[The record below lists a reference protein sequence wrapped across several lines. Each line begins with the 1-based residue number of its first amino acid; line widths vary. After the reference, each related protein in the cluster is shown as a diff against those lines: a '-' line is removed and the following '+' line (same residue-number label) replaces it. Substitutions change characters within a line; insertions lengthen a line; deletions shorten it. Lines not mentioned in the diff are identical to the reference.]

1 MTFSKLKIY
10 PILMALYEQEI
21 AALAFRTVVL
31 GPKLAVD
38 MHFMRI
44 WNEPWVKAHIN
55 RVIIDEAHC
64 VSQWGQ
70 DFHSSYLSL
79 S

>member
-1 MTFSKLKIY
+1 MTFSGLRVY

-21 AALAFRTVVL
+21 AALAFQTMVL

-38 MHFMRI
+38 TCFMRI

-55 RVIIDEAHC
+55 QVIIDRAHC
-64 VSQWGQ
+64 VSQWGR
-70 DFHSSYLSL
+70 DFCSSYLSL